1 MHDFQL
7 RTLLS
12 QFFQEDI
19 GFGDLS
25 AEAIFANEYAAGTIV
40 AKQQGIFCGGNL
52 ITQGY
57 QLLSE
62 QINVTTLVNDGEPLK
77 KGDVIAK
84 IEGPVRELL
93 TGERVIL
100 NLIQHMSGIATATA
114 HAVQVLDD
122 PNIRICDT
130 RKTTPGL
137 RMLDK
142 YAVKSGGGSNH
153 RFGLDDGVMIK
164 DNHIAACGSIT
175 NAMTRVRKAVGHMVK
190 IEVEIE
196 TRQQLEEA
204 IAAKA
209 DVIMF
214 DNCTPETVREFRAL
228 TPTSIITEASGGI
241 TLENLAEFRHSG
253 VDMISLGYLTHSVKA
268 LDISLDI

>member
-1 MHDFQL
+1 MYHFQL

-25 AEAIFANEYAAGTIV
+25 AEAIFANEQASGSIV
-40 AKQQGIFCGGNL
+40 AKQPGVFCGSSL

-57 QLLSE
+57 KLLNE
-62 QINVTTLVNDGEPLK
+62 QINITTLVNDGEVLNQ
-77 KGDVIAK
+77 GSVIAK
-84 IEGPVRELL
+84 IEGPVREIL

-100 NLIQHMSGIATATA
+100 NLIQRLSGIASATA
-114 HAVQVLDD
+114 QAVTILDD

-137 RMLDK
+137 RMLEK
-142 YAVKSGGGSNH
+142 YAFKMGGGHNH

-164 DNHIAACGSIT
+164 DNHIAACGSIA
-175 NAMTRVRKAVGHMVK
+175 NAMARVRKAVGHMVK

-196 TRQQLEEA
+196 TRQQLEQA

-214 DNCTPETVREFRAL
+214 DNCSAATVREFRAL
-228 TPTSIITEASGGI
+228 TPANIITEASGGI

-253 VDMISLGYLTHSVKA
+253 VDVISLGCLTHSVKA
-268 LDISLDI
+268 LDISLDL